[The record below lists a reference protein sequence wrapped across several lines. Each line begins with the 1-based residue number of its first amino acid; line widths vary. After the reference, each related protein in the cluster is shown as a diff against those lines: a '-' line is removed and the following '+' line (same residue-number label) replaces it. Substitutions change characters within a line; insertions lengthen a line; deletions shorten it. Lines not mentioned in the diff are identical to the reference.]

1 MSYRTIIEPTTGAV
15 TLTPCMIRRAPATL
29 VATGLDGSEECDLYL
44 QAPAQGRANADPL
57 TDREGNAQKLTATD
71 PQAVIDGPGLLLISK
86 DATSSA
92 AGVYI
97 WESP

>member
-1 MSYRTIIEPTTGAV
+1 MSYRPVIEPTTDAV
-15 TLTPCMIRRAPATL
+15 SLAPCTIRRAPATII
-29 VATGLDGSEECDLYL
+29 ATGLDGSEECDLFL
-44 QAPAQGRANADPL
+44 QGPAQARGDADAL

-92 AGVYI
+92 AGVYV
-97 WESP
+97 WESS